1 MLWRG
6 GKEINPRLNVAKII
20 KFSAS
25 TIMDPYTEA
34 HLFVAAIRVLQHQGG
49 CPPKIED
56 VCTML
61 SFSVELGHTVCRRL
75 AKRGILETFEDP
87 FSIKLAVANHLEIE
101 NLPKKVTEE
110 NSLARELEKF
120 QSERKSA
127 EQKVAAM
134 QAEMAKKRQ
143 DLFADIEAK
152 FKKEMEKQK
161 KQ

>member
-1 MLWRG
+1 
-6 GKEINPRLNVAKII
+6 
-20 KFSAS
+20 
-25 TIMDPYTEA
+25 MDPYTEA
-34 HLFVAAIRVLQHQGG
+34 QLFVAAIRVLQHQGG

-56 VCTML
+56 VCAML
-61 SFSVELGHTVCRRL
+61 GFSVELGHTLCRRL

-110 NSLARELEKF
+110 NSLAKELEKF
-120 QSERKSA
+120 QSERKSV

-134 QAEMAKKRQ
+134 QAEMAKKKQ

-161 KQ
+161 KP

>member
-1 MLWRG
+1 
-6 GKEINPRLNVAKII
+6 
-20 KFSAS
+20 
-25 TIMDPYTEA
+25 MDAYTEA

-49 CPPKIED
+49 CPPKLED
-56 VCTML
+56 VCAML
-61 SFSVELGHTVCRRL
+61 RMSVELGHTLCRKL
-75 AKRGILETFEDP
+75 VKRGIVETFEDP

-101 NLPKKVTEE
+101 ILPKKVEEE
-110 NSLARELEKF
+110 NSLAKELEKF
-120 QSERKSA
+120 QSEKKNV
-127 EQKVAAM
+127 EQKVATI